1 MLYQLSYSRVERR
14 LGWDGG
20 PGKRSDASD
29 PHIVPTAPGG
39 YNRRM
44 HVLRVP
50 GDKSIS
56 HRALLIAALGE
67 GPSELRGVLVS
78 ADTEATARALRALG
92 VPVPPL
98 DSAVMVVPGV
108 GLRGLHTPDAPIDC
122 ANSGTTARLI
132 AGLVAGAGL
141 EATLVGDE
149 SLSRRPMRRVAEP
162 LRAMGVTVEL
172 PPHEGLPMTIRAG
185 TVRGLTWHG
194 AVASA
199 QVKSAVLLAGLVG
212 QVPVEVHEPLP
223 TRDHTER
230 LLESRGVDL
239 IRDGAMVALRP
250 NGAVGAGP
258 IDVPGDPSS
267 AAFLLGAVAC
277 GASDGVRVPG
287 VAVNPTRMGAVTV
300 LRRMG
305 LPVRLEGMRVVGGE
319 PVADLVAGR
328 ADETDLAAPA
338 LVGVTIDPTEVPAL
352 IDELP
357 LLACVAARAV
367 GETRV
372 TGAGELRVKESDRIR
387 LVVEN
392 LRSLGVEAEELPDG
406 FVIRGGDRP
415 LSGRVR
421 TTGDHRIA
429 MAFGVLGA
437 VPGNAIVIDDPSCVA
452 VSWPTFWDALDAC
465 RR

>member
-56 HRALLIAALGE
+56 HRALLVAALGE

-78 ADTEATARALRALG
+78 ADVEATARALRALG
-92 VPVPPL
+92 VNVPSL

-108 GLRGLHTPDAPIDC
+108 GLRGFHTPDAPIDC

-230 LLESRGVDL
+230 LLEAHGVDL

-277 GASDGVRVPG
+277 LASDGVRVHG

-328 ADETDLAAPA
+328 ADETDPAAPA

-406 FVIRGGDRP
+406 FVIRGVDRP

-421 TTGDHRIA
+421 TAGDHRIA

-452 VSWPTFWDALDAC
+452 VSWPSFWDALDAC